1 MLLNFSSVT
10 TEAAGHEAT
19 VMTGNFK
26 MYRRIHRCTIPNW
39 VAVNVALIKAEAYV
53 LFTAKKKKNYVYI
66 YCIFLSKNTPFR
78 PSR

>member
-39 VAVNVALIKAEAYV
+39 AAVNVALIKAEAYV
-53 LFTAKKKKNYVYI
+53 LFTEKKKLYI
-66 YCIFLSKNTPFR
+66 YIFYISLSKNTSFR